1 MDPAEYDKLDRLED
15 RMWWFAATHA
25 NLIMLA
31 GRFGRSAMPCRILD
45 AGCGTG
51 GLLAKLA
58 AADGAS
64 LVVGL
69 DADQTACQRARAKSA
84 RPVCRASVN
93 TLPFRDAAFSAIFSA
108 DVLCHRDV
116 DEMQA
121 LRQFRRCLMPGGIL
135 IMNLPAYRWM
145 LSHHDAAVYNIRRYT
160 RRSAARLLRDA
171 GFRVLYASYWNIVL
185 FPLMVIARKLLPS
198 RNAASDVR
206 SYAAPIEALGRAATG
221 LERLFLQAGWR
232 FPFGGSLIAVAG
244 KPAAG

>member
-15 RMWWFAATHA
+15 RMWWFVATHA
-25 NLIMLA
+25 NLMMLA
-31 GRFGRSAMPCRILD
+31 RRFEPSTGPRRVLD

-58 AADGAS
+58 AADTS
-64 LVVGL
+64 MVIGL
-69 DADQTACQRARAKSA
+69 DADETACLRARTKSM

-93 TLPFRDAAFSAIFSA
+93 ALPFRDAAFSAIFSA

-116 DEMQA
+116 DEVQA

-145 LSHHDAAVYNIRRYT
+145 LSRHDAAVYNVRRYT
-160 RRSAARLLRDA
+160 CRSAAQLLRDA

-185 FPLMVIARKLLPS
+185 FPLMVVARKLLPS

-206 SYAAPIEALGRAATG
+206 SYAAPMEALGRAATA
-221 LERLFLQAGWR
+221 LERFFLQVGWR

-244 KPAAG
+244 KPAQG